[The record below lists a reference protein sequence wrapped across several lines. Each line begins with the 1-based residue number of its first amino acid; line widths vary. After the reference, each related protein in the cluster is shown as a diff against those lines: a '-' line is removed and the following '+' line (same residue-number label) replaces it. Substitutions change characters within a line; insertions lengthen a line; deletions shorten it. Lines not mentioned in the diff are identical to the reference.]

1 MTTKSNRTF
10 LNLTILTA
18 TALISI
24 PLLSCGQNRNSA
36 ANSDG
41 TSNSGSTSA
50 FDLKSES
57 LSPAGCLNLQ
67 LLASQLSTLPKE
79 AEVRYHTRTFDMDE
93 RAVDGTALRRN
104 FTAVAALAHFSFE
117 QISSRAFVGNL
128 PTITQKDC
136 ESVGMTSEIEGARL
150 YKVVP
155 PLAIGELKLM
165 MMQKDPAS
173 PDRLIESGHELIYSM
188 KGPRQLE
195 ITMTSVAIDPC
206 PSYAKARGAAVQ
218 EIDWGSSDDLAAQP
232 IRISRKYVGLI
243 SIAVEFMPKNL
254 LDLVTRN
261 SDELISASAGD
272 MKELR
277 QSAPSADISKCPYR
291 TTPPSGTEPPPP
303 PAEETPAPQPSPVPI
318 PQPGPTPAIPTP
330 GPPGPAIPAP
340 TPAPTPMPI

>member
-1 MTTKSNRTF
+1 MTTNSNRTF
-10 LNLTILTA
+10 LKLTVLTA
-18 TALISI
+18 TTLLSI

-41 TSNSGSTSA
+41 TPNSGSTSS
-50 FDLKSES
+50 FDLRSES
-57 LSPAGCLNLQ
+57 LSPSGCLNLQ
-67 LLASQLSTLPKE
+67 LLASQLSTLPEE
-79 AEVRYHTRTFDMDE
+79 AEVRYHTRNFDLDD
-93 RAVDGTALRRN
+93 RAIDGTALRRN
-104 FTAVAALAHFSFE
+104 FTAVAALSHFTFE
-117 QISSRAFVGNL
+117 QISSRAFVRDL
-128 PTITQKDC
+128 PAITQKNC
-136 ESVGMTSEIEGARL
+136 ESVEMISEIEGSRL

-155 PLAIGELKLM
+155 PLAVGEIRLM
-165 MMQKDPAS
+165 MMQKDPGS
-173 PDRLIESGHELIYSM
+173 PERLIESGHELIYSM

-206 PSYAKARGAAVQ
+206 PSYAKARGTAIQ
-218 EIDWGSSDDLAAQP
+218 EINWGRSRDLAAQP

-243 SIAVEFMPKNL
+243 SVAVDFMPKTL

-261 SDELISASAGD
+261 SDELISASAKD

-330 GPPGPAIPAP
+330 GPPAPAIPTPVP
-340 TPAPTPMPI
+340 TPLPI